1 MKNGL
6 GKNGNLLGL
15 ISLLW
20 GGAIKIAPHI
30 FFLFK
35 IRGILE
41 HEKNN

>member
-1 MKNGL
+1 M
-6 GKNGNLLGL
+6 
-15 ISLLW
+15 